1 VKRTNINF
9 IISSIKVN
17 IMSREEL
24 KDVIR
29 SAKINA
35 DLECSCSNP
44 STESLVARKILTYI
58 YEAL

>member
-1 VKRTNINF
+1 MN
-9 IISSIKVN
+9 
-17 IMSREEL
+17 REEL
-24 KDVIR
+24 KGIVR

>member
-1 VKRTNINF
+1 
-9 IISSIKVN
+9 
-17 IMSREEL
+17 MSREEL
-24 KDVIR
+24 KDIIR

-35 DLECSCSNP
+35 DLECSCSYP